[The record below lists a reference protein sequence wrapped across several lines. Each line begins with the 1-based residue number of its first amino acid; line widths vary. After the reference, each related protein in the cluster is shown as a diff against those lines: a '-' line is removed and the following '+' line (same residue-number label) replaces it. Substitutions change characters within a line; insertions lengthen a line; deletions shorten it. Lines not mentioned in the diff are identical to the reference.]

1 MPHLPI
7 EIAYLLSEEYYSGM
21 RAATLLRHSR
31 HRAGM
36 TQRQLAAAA
45 GTPQST
51 IGRIESGRLNP
62 TLDNLRHLLR
72 AAGHDLELAAVAGA
86 DEDRTLIRDRLRL
99 TPAARAA
106 LAVKEARAAAQFQ
119 VRSTTT
125 GA

>member
-1 MPHLPI
+1 
-7 EIAYLLSEEYYSGM
+7 
-21 RAATLLRHSR
+21 
-31 HRAGM
+31 M

-72 AAGHDLELAAVAGA
+72 VAGYDLELAPVAGA

-106 LAVKEARAAAQFQ
+106 LAVREARAATRFQ
-119 VRSTTT
+119 VRSTT
-125 GA
+125 GRA

>member
-1 MPHLPI
+1 
-7 EIAYLLSEEYYSGM
+7 M

-31 HRAGM
+31 RQAGM

-51 IGRIESGRLNP
+51 IGRIEGGRLNP

-72 AAGHDLELAAVAGA
+72 ATGQDLELAPLAGA

-106 LAVKEARAAAQFQ
+106 LAIREARAAARLQPQ
-119 VRSTTT
+119 APTRR
-125 GA
+125 G